1 MGCWRQ
7 LHFTS
12 LATWRQGTTT
22 AMGTMVTMRMTTAM
36 LRCELACV
44 RCVTTMRT
52 AYHGSWWEWEI
63 LARLTNCG
71 TNGGCFHFTFP
82 DGSTYTDQS
91 VPPSAQ
97 ELVQGDHSECS
108 HAKDA

>member
-44 RCVTTMRT
+44 RCVTTMGT

-71 TNGGCFHFTFP
+71 TNGGCFHFT
-82 DGSTYTDQS
+82 S
-91 VPPSAQ
+91 
-97 ELVQGDHSECS
+97 LMVQPTLIKVCHHQPKSLLRE
-108 HAKDA
+108 